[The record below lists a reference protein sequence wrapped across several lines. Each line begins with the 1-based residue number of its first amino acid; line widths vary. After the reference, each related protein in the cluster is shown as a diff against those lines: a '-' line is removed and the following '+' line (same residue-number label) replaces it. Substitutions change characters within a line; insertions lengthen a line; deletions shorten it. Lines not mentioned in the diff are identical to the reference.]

1 MNLGL
6 FDENKAKYEAKKFLE
21 KSICTL
27 AVLLDCDISD
37 VNENSVNPY
46 DLESAMYYG
55 FEILKSE
62 IGAYNKL

>member
-21 KSICTL
+21 KSIYTL
-27 AVLLDCDISD
+27 SVLLDCDISD
-37 VNENSVNPY
+37 INENSVNPY